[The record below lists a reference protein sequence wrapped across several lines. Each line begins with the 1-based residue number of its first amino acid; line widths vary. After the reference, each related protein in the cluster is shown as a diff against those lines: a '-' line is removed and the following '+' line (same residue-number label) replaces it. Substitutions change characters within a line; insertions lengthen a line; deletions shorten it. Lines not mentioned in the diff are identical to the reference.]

1 MKNLNPLLAWIDFTD
16 YLSIK
21 IEFCDYLKGSLPKHI
36 SLNNISLPDTS
47 SSGNQKV

>member
-1 MKNLNPLLAWIDFTD
+1 MKNLNPLLAWIDFTG

-21 IEFCDYLKGSLPKHI
+21 IESCDYLKRFLPKHI
-36 SLNNISLPDTS
+36 SLNTIGFPDTS